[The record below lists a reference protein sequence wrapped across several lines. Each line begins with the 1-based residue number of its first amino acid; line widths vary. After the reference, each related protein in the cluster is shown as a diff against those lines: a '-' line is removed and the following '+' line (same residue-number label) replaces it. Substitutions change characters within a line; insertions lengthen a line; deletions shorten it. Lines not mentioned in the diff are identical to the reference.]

1 MQWWKDGLLVRI
13 RVSPE
18 GLALALLYALACWG
32 ARKLSLDQFF
42 LPAGVRVAALL
53 LCPPRLWPYLLIG
66 EYAYF
71 AHLRIPLIS
80 KYNLTWVILA
90 SVFLM
95 PAVMLIVRL
104 HR

>member
-42 LPAGVRVAALL
+42 LPAGVRGPHCCCAR
-53 LCPPRLWPYLLIG
+53 P
-66 EYAYF
+66 
-71 AHLRIPLIS
+71 
-80 KYNLTWVILA
+80 
-90 SVFLM
+90 VFG
-95 PAVMLIVRL
+95 PTC
-104 HR
+104 